1 MTFSAELEARGL
13 IHDKTPGVER
23 WLDSPGNVAYC
34 GFDPTASS
42 LHVGSLLP
50 LTMLARLQRAG
61 HAPIALMGGGTGMIG
76 DPSGKTKERQLLTR
90 EQVAANVDAIKKQAE
105 RVLDFRGARAAK
117 IIDNADWLLPIT
129 AVEFL
134 RDVGKHFTVN
144 AMCAKDSVKRRLES
158 ETGISFTEFSYMLL
172 QAYDFLRLFENER
185 CTMQVGGSDQ
195 WGNITAGLDLIRS
208 KHGADLPTCGLTFPL
223 IASASGV
230 KFGKTEAGA
239 VWLDEKQTSCF
250 AFFQFWLNTDDRD
263 VVRYLKFFTFLPLEQ
278 IDALAAEHERDPA
291 RRVAHQ
297 TLATELTRLMHGESG
312 LAKARRATE
321 VFFGAEI
328 TPEMD
333 VRELAEVFAEVPSGA
348 VAKDAIA
355 AGIAVA
361 DFLVAGG
368 AAPSKKEAKRL
379 IESGGVSLNNRRVE
393 SAERTV
399 TASDAIG
406 GALVVVRK
414 GKKNYHLVRVTA

>member
-1 MTFSAELEARGL
+1 MNFSADLAARGL
-13 IHDKTPGVER
+13 IHDQTPGVER
-23 WLDSPGNVAYC
+23 WLDTPGGTVYC

-50 LTMLARLQRAG
+50 LTMLARMQRAG
-61 HAPIALMGGGTGMIG
+61 HRPIALMGGGTGMIG

-90 EQVAANVDAIKKQAE
+90 EQVAANVDSIRKQAE
-105 RVLDFRGARAAK
+105 RVLDFTGPHAARV
-117 IIDNADWLLPIT
+117 IDNADWLLSMT
-129 AVEFL
+129 AVDFL

-172 QAYDFLRLFENER
+172 QSYDFLKLFETER

-195 WGNITAGLDLIRS
+195 WGNITAGLDLIRA
-208 KHGADLPTCGLTFPL
+208 KHGAELPTCGLTFPL

-239 VWLDEKQTSCF
+239 VWLDETLTSCF
-250 AFFQFWLNTDDRD
+250 RFFQFWLNTDDRD
-263 VVRYLKFFTFLPLEQ
+263 VVRYLNFFSFRSHDE
-278 IDALAAEHERDPA
+278 IAALAEEHAKDA
-291 RRVAHQ
+291 SRRVAHQ
-297 TLATELTRLMHGESG
+297 ALAEEMTRVMHGDAG
-312 LAKARRATE
+312 LARARRATE

-333 VRELAEVFAEVPSGA
+333 LRELTEVFAEVPSGA
-348 VAKDAIA
+348 VTKDAIA
-355 AGIAVA
+355 GGVAVA

-406 GALVVVRK
+406 GELIVVRK
-414 GKKNYHLVRVTA
+414 GKRNYHLVRVTA